1 MLWPWGVREIRAD
14 NCKMKRERWAMIRTF
29 QFLFNSC
36 ILQHGHYL
44 GDLGGAIPLQSGYV
58 AIVFMILSQLI
69 GFIAMVSANNNPNCT
84 PEILFINSSN
94 RYIHLN
100 PYIYI
105 YTCIYIIE
113 GSLESNFRQYGQ
125 MKREKRKI
133 RRKKSRREIVRR
145 KKMQMR
151 EKVGK
156 SRNTLFFQ

>member
-1 MLWPWGVREIRAD
+1 MLWPCGVREIRAD

-44 GDLGGAIPLQSGYV
+44 GDLGGAILLQSGYV

-94 RYIHLN
+94 RYI
-100 PYIYI
+100 ISI
-105 YTCIYIIE
+105 
-113 GSLESNFRQYGQ
+113 
-125 MKREKRKI
+125 
-133 RRKKSRREIVRR
+133 
-145 KKMQMR
+145 
-151 EKVGK
+151 
-156 SRNTLFFQ
+156 

>member
-1 MLWPWGVREIRAD
+1 LQNEE
-14 NCKMKRERWAMIRTF
+14 RERWAMIRTF

-100 PYIYI
+100 PYIY
-105 YTCIYIIE
+105 TCIY
-113 GSLESNFRQYGQ
+113 NRRKFRIKLPTIWTDE
-125 MKREKRKI
+125 KRE
-133 RRKKSRREIVRR
+133 
-145 KKMQMR
+145 
-151 EKVGK
+151 EKD
-156 SRNTLFFQ
+156 